1 MNTDALV
8 EKKRYYFYEKIKNR
22 PLQICVGR
30 FLGVFTHH
38 FNPKYSYLIKSRFE
52 EETRKNILV
61 YSPLE
66 WYVKAE
72 TLDDILSKTRL
83 PTDVI
88 NIIDEF
94 L

>member
-1 MNTDALV
+1 MNADALV

-22 PLQICVGR
+22 PLQISVGR
-30 FLGVFTHH
+30 FLGVFTHQ
-38 FNPKYSYLIKSRFE
+38 FNPKYNYLIKSRFE
-52 EETRKNILV
+52 EETRKNVLV